1 MSERFVVIT
10 GGPGA
15 GKSSLIDA
23 LAADGFPIVA
33 EAGRDII
40 RDQMARGGTALPW
53 IDPAAFAQAMLD
65 HDSAAY
71 TQCAQ
76 RADDSL
82 VFFDRGVVDIV
93 GYLTLTGLPIPP
105 ALDRAARSLRYR
117 PQVFIAPAW
126 HEIYAQDT
134 ERKQDFDEAR
144 RTEAAMREVYPRYG
158 YTLIDLPRASVA
170 KRTTFIRRACGA
182 EPSSVP

>member
-40 RDQMARGGTALPW
+40 RDQMACGGTALPW
-53 IDPAAFAQAMLD
+53 IDPAAFAQTMLD
-65 HDSAAY
+65 HDIAAY
-71 TQCAQ
+71 TQCAR

-93 GYLTLTGLPIPP
+93 GYLTLIGLPIPSS
-105 ALDRAARSLRYR
+105 LDMAAHRLRYR
-117 PQVFIAPAW
+117 PLVFIAPAW
-126 HEIYAQDT
+126 REIYAQDT

-144 RTEAAMREVYPRYG
+144 RTEAAMREVYLRYG
-158 YTLIDLPRASVA
+158 YTLIDLPHASVA
-170 KRTTFIRRACGA
+170 ERITFIRRACGA

>member
-1 MSERFVVIT
+1 MSAHFVVIT

-15 GKSSLIDA
+15 GKTSLIDA
-23 LAADGFPIVA
+23 LAADGFPVIA

-40 RDQMARGGTALPW
+40 RDQVSRGGTALPW

-65 HDSAAY
+65 RDRAAY
-71 TQCAQ
+71 EECARQ
-76 RADDSL
+76 TGDSL

-93 GYLTLTGLPIPP
+93 GYLTLMGLAIPP
-105 ALDRAARSLRYR
+105 ALDAAARDLRYR

-126 HEIYAQDT
+126 REIYAQDT
-134 ERKQDFDEAR
+134 ERKQDFDEAC
-144 RTEAAMREVYPRYG
+144 RTEAAMREAYPRYG

-170 KRTTFIRRACGA
+170 ERAAFVRRTCGA
-182 EPSSVP
+182 